1 MPRQRHHCSTP
12 EQVFPAR
19 LEAVY
24 SSDRVL
30 TRRRFSSFCA
40 ALLLA
45 AKARAGAPRA
55 TSGVAPEGSDLE
67 WRELELSGS
76 QRALVLSPARAAPDQ
91 TYPGLLL
98 FHGLG
103 ETRSAELALHAWRTS
118 YGAEDSYARLLRPPL
133 SFDPG
138 QLQYIEPGQARALEA
153 TLAQKPFRGLV
164 LICPVTPNPHRSK
177 NPQLV
182 LDRYSEWIE
191 HTLLPAARAQAP
203 LDAARG
209 IGVDGC
215 SMGGYVA
222 AEVFLRKAHLF
233 RSFGVVQPAIG
244 AFRTPPY
251 AAELAR
257 AQGGGSLRGIHLQTS
272 TRDPYRDSVEV
283 LSRHLSRQ
291 GARFTMDVLPGP
303 HDQRWLRATGTLS
316 MLAWHDYTLG

>member
-1 MPRQRHHCSTP
+1 MPRQPRHCSTS

-24 SSDRVL
+24 CSDRVL
-30 TRRRFSSFCA
+30 TRRRFSSLCA

-45 AKARAGAPRA
+45 AKARAGAPRSA
-55 TSGVAPEGSDLE
+55 SGVAPETSDLK
-67 WRELELSGS
+67 WRELELAGS
-76 QRALVLSPARAAPDQ
+76 RRALVLSPAHGAADQ

-118 YGAEDSYARLLRPPL
+118 YGAEDSYARLLHPPL

-138 QLQYIEPGQARALEA
+138 QLQFIEPAQARALQA
-153 TLAQKPFRGLV
+153 TLAQRPFRGLV

-177 NPQLV
+177 SPQLV

-191 HTLLPAARAQAP
+191 HTLLPAARAAAP

-222 AEVFLRKAHLF
+222 AEVFARKPHLF
-233 RSFGVVQPAIG
+233 RSFGVVQPAVG
-244 AFRTPPY
+244 EFRVPRY
-251 AAELAR
+251 ARLLAR
-257 AQGGGSLRGIHLQTS
+257 ALKRQSLLGIHLQTS
-272 TRDPYRDSVEV
+272 TRDPYRGAVNA
-283 LSRHLSRQ
+283 LARQLKRQ
-291 GARFTMDVLPGP
+291 GARFTLDVLPGP
-303 HDQRWLRATGTLS
+303 HDRQWLRAAGTLA

>member
-1 MPRQRHHCSTP
+1 
-12 EQVFPAR
+12 
-19 LEAVY
+19 
-24 SSDRVL
+24 VL
-30 TRRRFSSFCA
+30 TRRRFSGLCA

-55 TSGVAPEGSDLE
+55 TSGVAPEANDLK
-67 WRELELSGS
+67 WRELELPGS
-76 QRALVLSPARAAPDQ
+76 RRALVLSPAHGAADQ
-91 TYPGLLL
+91 TYPGLVL

-118 YGAEDSYARLLRPPL
+118 YGAQDSYARLLHPPL
-133 SFDPG
+133 SFDHD
-138 QLQYIEPGQARALEA
+138 QLEFIEPGQARALEA

-177 NPQLV
+177 NPALV

-191 HTLLPAARAQAP
+191 HTLLPAARVQAP

-209 IGVDGC
+209 LGVDGC

-222 AEVFLRKAHLF
+222 AEVFLRKPHLF
-233 RSFGVVQPAIG
+233 RTFGVVQPAIG
-244 AFRTPPY
+244 AFRTRPY
-251 AAELAR
+251 AEHLAR
-257 AQGGGSLRGIHLQTS
+257 AATGGSLRGIHLQTS
-272 TRDPYRDSVEV
+272 TRDPYRNSVEV
-283 LSRHLSRQ
+283 LARHLTRQ

-316 MLAWHDYTLG
+316 MLAWHDYILG